1 MVPIGAVLR
10 AVRVAQ
16 GIYQGPC
23 PSSAE
28 EVRRNGFH
36 VLTFCARE
44 IQPYIPEHE
53 RHGLLVLYAPLN
65 DSPVNPM
72 TDDEWAEAKRAGH
85 EIARMTSTGSRAL
98 TTCAIGL
105 NRSGVVNA
113 LALHYRFGVS
123 GAEAIDQIRR
133 TRGANALGNP
143 SFVERLRRL
152 SARLS

>member
-1 MVPIGAVLR
+1 MIA

-23 PSSAE
+23 PRSAE
-28 EVRRNGFH
+28 DVRRNRFN

-44 IQPYIPEHE
+44 IQPVIHDPQ
-53 RHGLLVLYAPLN
+53 GLRVLYAPMN
-65 DSPVNPM
+65 DSPSNPM
-72 TDDEWAEAKRAGH
+72 TDEEWAAAQQAGR
-85 EIARMTSTGSRAL
+85 EIARATSAGGRAL
-98 TTCAIGL
+98 TTCAMGL

-113 LALHYRFGVS
+113 LALHYRFSVS

-133 TRGANALGNP
+133 TRGPMALSNP

-152 SARLS
+152 PTRVS